1 MLYIMF
7 DIIDV
12 VQIQIYDNKSAYMY
26 TVQFRQVFL
35 ISHTLLNTS

>member
-12 VQIQIYDNKSAYMY
+12 VQIQIYDNKSAYMS
-26 TVQFRQVFL
+26 TVNCP
-35 ISHTLLNTS
+35 TLAKGSK